1 MCFDYIHCSYP
12 HLHLLVLFFL
22 PESSLPTWIVDPGFC
37 EWQKLSLVIFPHL
50 LYCVY
55 CNVLQFYPFFAK
67 QQDFGFFF
75 FFLTNKFVIVSDALM
90 KGWKGLHVAF
100 LLFFVYH
107 ILRDFKE
114 SKVRNCRPPPK
125 TITCDAD
132 ALPLAFLKWEWFMLN
147 HASGLLAFLCSLAN
161 RACMNKLCYQESL
174 TYFWLKNYSV
184 IDWALTAADW
194 DRCVSTSSWSPVR
207 T

>member
-55 CNVLQFYPFFAK
+55 CNVLQFYPFFSK
-67 QQDFGFFF
+67 QQDFGF

-100 LLFFVYH
+100 LFVCFLFTIFLE
-107 ILRDFKE
+107 I
-114 SKVRNCRPPPK
+114 SKNP
-125 TITCDAD
+125 
-132 ALPLAFLKWEWFMLN
+132 KWETADLLLRP
-147 HASGLLAFLCSLAN
+147 LLAMLMPCLLLSWNGNGLCWIMPVASWRSFVLLQTGPAWIN
-161 RACMNKLCYQESL
+161 YVTKKAWL
-174 TYFWLKNYSV
+174 TSG
-184 IDWALTAADW
+184 
-194 DRCVSTSSWSPVR
+194 
-207 T
+207 